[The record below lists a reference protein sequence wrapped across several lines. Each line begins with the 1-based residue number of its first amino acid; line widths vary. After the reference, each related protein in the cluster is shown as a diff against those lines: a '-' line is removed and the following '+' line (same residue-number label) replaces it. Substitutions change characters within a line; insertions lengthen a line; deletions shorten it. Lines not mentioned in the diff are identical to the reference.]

1 MIRQIVIYPDPRLRK
16 VSQEVHDFDQK
27 LHTLL
32 DDMYETMIAKNGIG
46 LAAVQVGVLQRVLL
60 INLPRED
67 ELQYKDDLYEI
78 INPRITVQSEETEPF
93 VEGCL
98 SVPEIYEEIQ
108 RPQAITLQYHD
119 REGRQHSLEAEGML
133 AIAIQHEIDHLEGKV
148 FVDKL
153 SYTKRKKFEKEW
165 KKAMK
170 AKKKA

>member
-1 MIRQIVIYPDPRLRK
+1 MIRDIVIYPDSRLRK
-16 VSQEVHDFDQK
+16 KSARVENFDQK
-27 LHTLL
+27 LHNLL

-46 LAAVQVGVLQRVLL
+46 LAAVQVGVLQRALL

-78 INPRITVQSEETEPF
+78 INPRITAQSQHTEPF

-98 SVPEIYEEIQ
+98 SVPEVYEEIQ
-108 RPQAITLQYHD
+108 RSQEVTLAYQD
-119 REGRQHSLEAEGML
+119 RDGCEHSFEAKGML
-133 AIAIQHEIDHLEGKV
+133 AIAIQHEIDHLDGKV
-148 FVDKL
+148 FVDQL

-165 KKAMK
+165 KKAMR

>member
-108 RPQAITLQYHD
+108 RPQAITLQYRD

>member
-16 VSQEVHDFDQK
+16 VSQDVHNFDQK

-78 INPRITVQSEETEPF
+78 INPRITAQSEETEPF

-108 RPQAITLQYHD
+108 RPQAITLQYQD
-119 REGRQHSLEAEGML
+119 RDGRECSLDAEGML